1 MGLPCVGVTIV
12 TRGIPRSAHG
22 PETRTTT
29 SVDSA
34 VCKYNYQKCRFS
46 TKNNSFIKNI
56 SMRSEFRSY
65 FK

>member
-1 MGLPCVGVTIV
+1 MGRPCVDVTIV

-34 VCKYNYQKCRFS
+34 VCKYSYQTGFPLK
-46 TKNNSFIKNI
+46 KNFHL
-56 SMRSEFRSY
+56 
-65 FK
+65 